1 MFRMFVDALTGFPT
15 TPALVA
21 LVIFLVCFAGI
32 VAWAYRRSARRHY
45 DYMARLPLDGRD
57 SE

>member
-1 MFRMFVDALTGFPT
+1 MFRMFVNALDGFPT
-15 TPALVA
+15 GPALVA
-21 LVIFLVCFAGI
+21 LFLFLTCFIGI
-32 VAWAYRRSARRHY
+32 VVWASRRSARPHY